1 MLFHFFFSFN
11 SIEKLLS
18 QTEKQRYDGWYN
30 NMAHPDWGSVGKFH
44 SIYRIIKA
52 NGYVLLVHFECA
64 LNAGAKKKINKY
76 CHNERMHWDLAYR
89 IYCCSMISV
98 LVDLKLL
105 LTIALN

>member
-64 LNAGAKKKINKY
+64 LNAGAKKKLINIVTM
-76 CHNERMHWDLAYR
+76 NECTGTWR
-89 IYCCSMISV
+89 IEFIV
-98 LVDLKLL
+98 
-105 LTIALN
+105 AA